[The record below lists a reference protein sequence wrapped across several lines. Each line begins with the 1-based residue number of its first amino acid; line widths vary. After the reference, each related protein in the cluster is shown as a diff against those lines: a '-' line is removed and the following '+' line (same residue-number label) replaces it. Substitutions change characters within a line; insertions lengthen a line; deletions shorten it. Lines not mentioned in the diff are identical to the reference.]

1 MYKSPFNISFYFRVK
16 SSAYLLALLLSLTSF
31 SYSSFVTA
39 EETAGKTDETKTTE
53 AKTEIEQTPT
63 ESGEAP
69 KKTMNRAESIKA
81 PKDLY
86 EQQKSDLKH
95 FINKIEPLLVGTEE
109 ITTLFSSSN
118 TSNNKGVIILL
129 PDWQQSAVSPKN
141 MAFLHN
147 TMPDKGWAT
156 LTIQP
161 LNRPDNYPSDALEA
175 TVRNEE
181 NTETIE
187 KYSKELT
194 EIYQVIMKKV
204 ASMPGIFIF
213 VTEGNNASFIVD
225 IVNQEDVDKPNAI
238 IFLSAFKETVDE
250 NNNFAKNLAMTEIPV
265 LDLYLSKDNRHVHP
279 SAVLRKKQ
287 ADKELKIMYRQKMI
301 HNFTPNYYPEMT
313 LAKEIQGW
321 LVSIGW

>member
-1 MYKSPFNISFYFRVK
+1 
-16 SSAYLLALLLSLTSF
+16 
-31 SYSSFVTA
+31 
-39 EETAGKTDETKTTE
+39 
-53 AKTEIEQTPT
+53 
-63 ESGEAP
+63 
-69 KKTMNRAESIKA
+69 
-81 PKDLY
+81 
-86 EQQKSDLKH
+86 
-95 FINKIEPLLVGTEE
+95 
-109 ITTLFSSSN
+109 
-118 TSNNKGVIILL
+118 
-129 PDWQQSAVSPKN
+129 
-141 MAFLHN
+141 
-147 TMPDKGWAT
+147 
-156 LTIQP
+156 
-161 LNRPDNYPSDALEA
+161 
-175 TVRNEE
+175 
-181 NTETIE
+181 
-187 KYSKELT
+187 
-194 EIYQVIMKKV
+194 MKKV